1 MSESQSIT
9 ITESINSF
17 IEFIRK
23 LKESISTFQS
33 SFKFVYDAYVL
44 QFNKLN
50 ASGRKKNYGSYR
62 KIRKLYEK
70 IMKFLSNYM
79 NDFSKEYSETLSL
92 AVEINALAEEF
103 NSFGNRFPK
112 PVIDGMGPSELFQQS
127 RRLSTITERH
137 NKLAILYNGR
147 IHRFN
152 ALLDNLK
159 SQTLVYEH
167 SKKKK
172 LMTLSISDKLTEF
185 TRLVDES
192 FTSMGLLS
200 ANVTSDFLKNY
211 NNVVGSVNL
220 TPINLLNGD
229 WTVDPQS
236 WFPPSP
242 TDGAT
247 SESQDYD
254 ENLKMVKAEEAIMQ
268 KAKLITKSKTLIN
281 FEKNA
286 DAFDSDV
293 KDAALKVFMDCQFM
307 SLPAQSSTW
316 LELQEMLNQHP
327 YLMPNLKLQN
337 GPFGLIAETHNLEE
351 KAIAY
356 LKTSPNDLE
365 VEKVSVKDVFDF
377 TSLEA
382 NEVLWYYESKGLILW
397 LQYYFLIYKRGR
409 WIQDMLMRNLSDE
422 FLRHYKNYF
431 KRAYGFT
438 EAIAMEK
445 FVVENINN
453 RMVSQIRKLFNY
465 VDERVDDDDDDAKSV
480 VRKKLCESF
489 EKIGFE
495 EYLLFVDK
503 LEAAEFIQAG
513 KKINIVNRMTSRQKK
528 LKSFNDEH
536 FKLLEQYR
544 S

>member
-1 MSESQSIT
+1 MSETQSIT

-23 LKESISTFQS
+23 LKESISSFQY
-33 SFKFVYDAYVL
+33 SFKFVYDVYIS
-44 QFNKLN
+44 QFSKLN

-70 IMKFLSNYM
+70 IMKFLKNFM

-103 NSFGNRFPK
+103 SSFTNRFPK
-112 PVIDGMGPSELFQQS
+112 SVIDGMGPEELYQRS
-127 RRLSTITERH
+127 RRLSAITERH

-152 ALLDNLK
+152 TLLDNLK

-172 LMTLSISDKLTEF
+172 LMALSISDKLSEF
-185 TRLVDES
+185 TRLVDGS

-211 NNVVGSVNL
+211 NNVVGSANL

-236 WFPPSP
+236 WFPPSA

-247 SESQDYD
+247 LESQNYD
-254 ENLKMVKAEEAIMQ
+254 ENLKMVKADEAIMQ

-281 FEKNA
+281 FEKNV
-286 DAFDSDV
+286 DAFDSHV
-293 KDAALKVFMDCQFM
+293 KDAALKVFMDCQFI
-307 SLPAQSSTW
+307 SLPPQSSTW

-327 YLMPNLKLQN
+327 YLLPNLKLQN
-337 GPFGLIAETHNLEE
+337 EPFGLITETQNLEE
-351 KAIAY
+351 KAIAC

-377 TSLEA
+377 TPSEA
-382 NEVLWYYESKGLILW
+382 NEVLLYYEHKGFVLW

-409 WIQDMLMRNLSDE
+409 WIQDMLKRNLSDE

-431 KRAYGFT
+431 KWAHGFT

-445 FVVENINN
+445 FVAENINQ
-453 RMVSQIRKLFNY
+453 RMVGQIRKLFNY
-465 VDERVDDDDDDAKSV
+465 VDDKVADDDAKSEI
-480 VRKKLCESF
+480 RKKLCESF
-489 EKIGFE
+489 EKISFE
-495 EYLLFVDK
+495 EYLLFLDK
-503 LEAAEFIQAG
+503 IEAAEFKQAG
-513 KKINIVNRMTSRQKK
+513 KKIEIMNRITNRQKELK
-528 LKSFNDEH
+528 LFNDEH
-536 FKLLEQYR
+536 EKLLEQYR